1 MIKKKDTLCIIPARS
16 GSKGIKNK
24 NIIFI
29 KKKPLFLHSLEFAK
43 KLSFIKEIIFS
54 TDSIQYL
61 GIARKYGYNFN
72 SLRPKKLSL
81 DKTETIDVIKYEIK
95 NLSKKKLEQIKFI
108 LILQPTCPFRS
119 IKDFK
124 KAHKKLK
131 KNYDAVLTIKKIKEH
146 PERMIRKDKNGNVF
160 NLSNKVNF
168 KPRQNLEQLYI
179 RAGSMYFFRI
189 KNLRHK
195 EFNLGKRIYGIEVKG
210 KYKVNIDDKYDL
222 KEAKKF

>member
-24 NIIFI
+24 NITFI
-29 KKKPLFLHSLEFAK
+29 KNKPLFLHSLEFAK
-43 KLSFIKEIIFS
+43 KLTFIKEIIFS

-61 GIARKYGYNFN
+61 RIARKHGYNFN

-95 NLSKKKLEQIKFI
+95 NLSQKKLEQIKFI
-108 LILQPTCPFRS
+108 LILQPTCPFRRLN
-119 IKDFK
+119 DFK
-124 KAHKKLK
+124 QAYRKLK
-131 KNYDAVLTIKKIKEH
+131 KNYDAVLTIKKIKDH
-146 PERMIRKDKNGNVF
+146 PERMMRKDKNGNIF
-160 NLSNKVNF
+160 KLNNRVNF

-179 RAGSMYFFRI
+179 RAGSMYFFKI
-189 KNLRHK
+189 NNLKHK
-195 EFNLGKRIYGIEVKG
+195 EFNLGKKIYGIEVKG
-210 KYKVNIDDKYDL
+210 KYKVNIDNKYDL